1 MYIYIYILEKA
12 MAPHSSTLA
21 WIHIYIHIYMYMC
34 IYIPKYKEIRD
45 KSTSFYLSLAEK
57 I

>member
-1 MYIYIYILEKA
+1 